1 MAIIAIS
8 RSKQSRNLDS
18 CYRVIKSFRIWL
30 TSSCHQIYHLMF
42 KNKTDRVA
50 TISTWIRGCYI
61 EHWRNYC
68 STLLHCFMIATF
80 HQLNAYVQIAQCL
93 WWFFTSVAWL
103 IWLTLNPPLR
113 RKRQKIRD
121 FQSVLCVQLY
131 IAWYLGRLRTG
142 TWRISANQN
151 NLVTY
156 W

>member
-80 HQLNAYVQIAQCL
+80 HQLNAYVQIAQIPSSPSKRLSRRLVNIFFNNNHADKL
-93 WWFFTSVAWL
+93 WLL
-103 IWLTLNPPLR
+103 IKLKFQNIVEE
-113 RKRQKIRD
+113 IR
-121 FQSVLCVQLY
+121 
-131 IAWYLGRLRTG
+131 
-142 TWRISANQN
+142 
-151 NLVTY
+151 
-156 W
+156 